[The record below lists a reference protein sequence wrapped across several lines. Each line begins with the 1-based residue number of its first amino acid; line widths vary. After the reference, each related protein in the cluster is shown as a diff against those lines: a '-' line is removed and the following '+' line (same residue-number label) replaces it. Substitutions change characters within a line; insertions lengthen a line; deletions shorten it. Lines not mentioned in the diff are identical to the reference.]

1 MRRLLDRL
9 LGRGGAPLAGVRW
22 VVVDCETSGL
32 DMKRDRLLAVGGVAV
47 RDARVDYG
55 DAFSATVKQATPSAP
70 GNILV
75 HGIGGDAQRGGRPV
89 DEVMAAF
96 DAWAGEGVLAAFHA
110 PFDAA
115 FLKRPI
121 DFDLAQ
127 LLPALFPGRRHQAL
141 DGWLQEFAIDAP
153 GRHEALAD
161 ASATAALLL
170 VALAEAGRQRIT
182 TLPALARAQ
191 NGARWLNSP

>member
-1 MRRLLDRL
+1 LRALLDRL
-9 LGRGGAPLAGVRW
+9 LGRGGVPLAAVRW

-47 RDARVDYG
+47 RDTRVDYG

-75 HGIGGDAQRGGRPV
+75 HGIGGDAQRGGRPL

-96 DAWAGEGVLAAFHA
+96 DAWVSEGVLAAFHA

-127 LLPALFPGRRHQAL
+127 LLPALFPGLGHKAL
-141 DGWLQEFAIDAP
+141 DDWLQAFGIEAPARHDAL
-153 GRHEALAD
+153 GD
-161 ASATAALLL
+161 AAATAELLL
-170 VALAEAGRQRIT
+170 VALAEAGRQRIA
-182 TLPALARAQ
+182 TLPALAKAQ
-191 NGARWLNSP
+191 NGARWLNPQ